1 MAYLSRAFA
10 PVLVLALAT
19 GGIAQVKAPR
29 SAVAAQATPAVKVDP
44 TAWLYKGSDLPHDPA
59 WVFGTLPNGLR
70 YAVRKNGVPPGQVS
84 IRVRI
89 DAGSLNE
96 KDSERGYAHFI
107 EHLSFRGSE
116 YVPDGEAKRV
126 WQRFGATF
134 GSDSNASTTPTQTL
148 YKLDLPSATEQT
160 VDESLKILSGMME
173 QPTLTDAAVSAER
186 PIVLA
191 ERREQPGPQ
200 VKLQE
205 AMSKLFFAGQPLAE
219 RSPIGTL
226 QTLEA
231 ANGASVKAF
240 HDRWYRPENAVVIIS
255 GDMDPATLGRMV
267 TQHFAGWKG
276 NGPATPAPDFGK
288 PSPTSRP
295 LR

>member
-29 SAVAAQATPAVKVDP
+29 SAVAAQAAPAVKVDP
-44 TAWLYKGSDLPHDPA
+44 TAWLYKGSHLPHDPA

-116 YVPDGEAKRV
+116 YVPDGEAKRGV
-126 WQRFGATF
+126 
-134 GSDSNASTTPTQTL
+134 
-148 YKLDLPSATEQT
+148 
-160 VDESLKILSGMME
+160 
-173 QPTLTDAAVSAER
+173 AAVRRDLWVGQQCLDHADADALQAR
-186 PIVLA
+186 PAI
-191 ERREQPGPQ
+191 R
-200 VKLQE
+200 
-205 AMSKLFFAGQPLAE
+205 
-219 RSPIGTL
+219 
-226 QTLEA
+226 
-231 ANGASVKAF
+231 
-240 HDRWYRPENAVVIIS
+240 DRA
-255 GDMDPATLGRMV
+255 DGR
-267 TQHFAGWKG
+267 
-276 NGPATPAPDFGK
+276 
-288 PSPTSRP
+288 
-295 LR
+295 